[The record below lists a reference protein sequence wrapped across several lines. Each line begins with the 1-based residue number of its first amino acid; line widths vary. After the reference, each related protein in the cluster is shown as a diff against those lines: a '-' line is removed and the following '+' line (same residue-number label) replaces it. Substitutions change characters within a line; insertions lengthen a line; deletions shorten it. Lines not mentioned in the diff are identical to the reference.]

1 MPGALPIMVTAFHFH
16 NIIPTICRSLDSD
29 PTAVRKAIVYGSLT
43 GLVMNFLWVFTVL
56 GDLPVAASGD
66 ASILFAYEHG
76 QPATIPLSKL
86 IGLSYFTRIGLLFA
100 LLAITTSYLANGTA
114 LMSFFSDML
123 RDRDGETPLL
133 AAVLL
138 TFIPPLAVSAAY
150 PALFLKALD
159 VVGGV
164 GISLLFGVLPG
175 LLAARPRPPEP
186 GVIWAWTIV
195 GCFLL
200 VLVYEICQEV
210 GMLHIDP
217 AVEVC
222 ETQYQGLKRTGA

>member
-1 MPGALPIMVTAFHFH
+1 M
-16 NIIPTICRSLDSD
+16 
-29 PTAVRKAIVYGSLT
+29 
-43 GLVMNFLWVFTVL
+43 
-56 GDLPVAASGD
+56 
-66 ASILFAYEHG
+66 
-76 QPATIPLSKL
+76 
-86 IGLSYFTRIGLLFA
+86 
-100 LLAITTSYLANGTA
+100 
-114 LMSFFSDML
+114 
-123 RDRDGETPLL
+123 
-133 AAVLL
+133 LL

-175 LLAARPRPPEP
+175 LLAARAATTRTRRYL
-186 GVIWAWTIV
+186 AWTIV

-217 AVEVC
+217 AVEVWKLNIR
-222 ETQYQGLKRTGA
+222 E